1 MRNFK
6 IVLAL
11 LLTLVALTVVACGKP
26 ADKLIGKWGI
36 DEAALADSDEIK
48 KMPEAERKAALE
60 MAKGMMGSLTIE
72 FTADKMT
79 ADMMGKKMEGT
90 YKVLSTEGDKVNI
103 EGTMDGKTEKMTIL
117 CKGDG
122 LIMDMGKKS
131 VALKRK

>member
-6 IVLAL
+6 VVLAL
-11 LLTLVALTVVACGKP
+11 LLTLVALTIVACGKP

-60 MAKGMMGSLTIE
+60 MAKGMMGSMTIE

-122 LIMDMGKKS
+122 LIMDMGKKA